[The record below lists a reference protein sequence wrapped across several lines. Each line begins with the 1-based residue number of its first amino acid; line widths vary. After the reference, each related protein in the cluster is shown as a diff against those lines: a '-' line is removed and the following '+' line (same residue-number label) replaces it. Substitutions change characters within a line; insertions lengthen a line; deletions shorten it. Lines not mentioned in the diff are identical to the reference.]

1 MQFKKKIGE
10 QKCDA
15 KCHFTKRYMT
25 LLLRAVIKIQGV
37 ACLFLLTSLQ
47 RSFSLP
53 QDLSFTNHWR
63 ETYTV
68 SMFFFLTSFS
78 DGVSVCPIY
87 IYIMTQ
93 TDTI

>member
-25 LLLRAVIKIQGV
+25 LLLRAVIKIHGV

-63 ETYTV
+63 ETYTL
-68 SMFFFLTSFS
+68 SMVFLTSFS
-78 DGVSVCPIY
+78 DGVSV
-87 IYIMTQ
+87 
-93 TDTI
+93 